1 MHSALT
7 VLVKS
12 GRIDTWEFGKCMQKE
27 LGARDDP
34 DPLLEALVKSNIVV
48 VFEDGARKFVE
59 FDSRA
64 ARWYAANELLEPP
77 PASPPAPR
85 RARWW

>member
-1 MHSALT
+1 MTEKTRSSLKRVSRAMIPT
-7 VLVKS
+7 
-12 GRIDTWEFGKCMQKE
+12 
-27 LGARDDP
+27 A
-34 DPLLEALVKSNIVV
+34 DPLLEALVRSNIVV

-64 ARWYAANELLEPP
+64 ARWYAASELLEPP
-77 PASPPAPR
+77 PPQ